1 LNIVAGAEGISS
13 THEIFQN
20 GSSLQILPGEEED
33 KDSNCTEMF
42 LSFFKSLVF
51 CMYSWLHGGA
61 MMLLGSFTSFSLV
74 AGVMCGYVYFL
85 GV

>member
-1 LNIVAGAEGISS
+1 
-13 THEIFQN
+13 
-20 GSSLQILPGEEED
+20 
-33 KDSNCTEMF
+33 MF
-42 LSFFKSLVF
+42 LSFFKFLVF

-74 AGVMCGYVYFL
+74 AGVMCGYVYYL